1 MVKLSIA
8 LLWLVMGLSSGCG
21 RGGDLPTAKSG
32 GVVTIDNKPLANAH
46 VIFTPDT
53 GRAAI
58 GQTAGDGSF
67 TLSTYGSGDGAIVG
81 HHHVTVVAR
90 EAGDGQYDRPGAPGI
105 ERPGRSLI
113 PEKYANT
120 GTSGLAFD
128 VSAERD
134 NTFQI
139 QLSSKGQ

>member
-1 MVKLSIA
+1 MMKLGTAS
-8 LLWLVMGLSSGCG
+8 LWLVPGLTAGCG
-21 RGGDLPTAKSG
+21 RGGDLPTAKAG

-46 VIFTPDT
+46 VIFTPDN

-67 TLSTYGSGDGAIVG
+67 TLTTYRSGDGAIVG
-81 HHHVTVVAR
+81 HHRVTVVAR
-90 EAGDGQYDRPGAPGI
+90 EAGDGQLDRPGAPGI

-113 PEKYANT
+113 PETYANT

-128 VSAERD
+128 VSGERD

-139 QLSSKGQ
+139 QLSSKSQ